1 MPKKRRNQGRNKNNR
16 GHVKVIVCSNCG
28 RRCPKDKAVKRFT
41 IKDIVDTSSKKDIEE
56 QRAFDP
62 YLVPKLY
69 IKMQYCISCA
79 IHSRIVKVRSVED
92 RRVRAPPQRIK
103 RDVAGRPVEKKEE

>member
-28 RRCPKDKAVKRFT
+28 RRCPKDKAVKRFQ
-41 IKDIVDTSSKKDIEE
+41 IKDIVDASSKNDLEVK
-56 QRAFDP
+56 RAFQE
-62 YLVPKLY
+62 YIVPKLY

-92 RRVRAPPQRIK
+92 RRIRTPPQRIK
-103 RDVAGRPVEKKEE
+103 RDNAGRPVERKEE

>member
-16 GHVKVIVCSNCG
+16 GLVKVIVCSNCG

-41 IKDIVDTSSKKDIEE
+41 IKDIVDASSKKDLQE

-62 YLVPKLY
+62 YVVPKLY

-79 IHSRIVKVRSVED
+79 IHSRIVKVRSVAD
-92 RRVRAPPQRIK
+92 RRIRAPPQRVP
-103 RDVAGRPVEKKEE
+103 RDVSGRPVLKKEE